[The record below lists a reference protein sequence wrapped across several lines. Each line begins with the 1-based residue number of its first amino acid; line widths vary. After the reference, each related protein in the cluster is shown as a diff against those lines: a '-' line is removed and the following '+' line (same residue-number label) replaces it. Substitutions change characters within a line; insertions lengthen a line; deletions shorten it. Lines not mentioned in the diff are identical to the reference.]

1 MLVYNVTNHVQH
13 SIAADWLRWMQESH
27 IPAVMQTGCF
37 REYRVLKLL
46 DMDESDGLTFAI
58 QYTVDNNDLYENYL
72 NTHAPALRK
81 EIQALWGDKVIAF
94 RTLME
99 VVN

>member
-1 MLVYNVTNHVQH
+1 MLVYNVTTHVQH

-37 REYRVLKLL
+37 RDFRILKLL
-46 DMDESDGLTFAI
+46 ETDETDGLTFAM
-58 QYTVDNNDLYENYL
+58 QYTVDDKGLYESYL
-72 NTHAPALRK
+72 NIHAPELRK
-81 EIQALWGDKVIAF
+81 EIQTLWGDKVIAF